1 MRGPK
6 AFGAVAEDD
15 KKFRCGGAFID
26 YVHILYGNKS
36 AFIDYVYILYG
47 NKGLQQEHR
56 SKVPQMK
63 IIM

>member
-1 MRGPK
+1 MHGV
-6 AFGAVAEDD
+6 GAVAEDD
-15 KKFRCGGAFID
+15 QKFRCGGAFID

-63 IIM
+63 INM

>member
-1 MRGPK
+1 
-6 AFGAVAEDD
+6 VAEDD
-15 KKFRCGGAFID
+15 QKFMCGGAFID

-63 IIM
+63 INM